1 MDDFKDT
8 MKRLVLEAE
17 NLIERLEEDIDCD
30 LRWED
35 EKDALLETMEEARK
49 LLWPSQETKP

>member
-1 MDDFKDT
+1 MDDFEDT

-17 NLIERLEEDIDCD
+17 NLVERLEEDTDCD

-35 EKDALLETMEEARK
+35 EKNTLLETMEEARK
-49 LLWPSQETKP
+49 LLWPSQKTKP